1 MTADLMRI
9 ASAGQLIA
17 REHHLAH
24 DDAEGIGANYES
36 REERQERQHRERTE
50 DALVAAA
57 ELEDAAQGRW
67 DAEDRRWREAHP
79 VVSEEALKM
88 AREYMASPAVKAQIA
103 LRSKGA

>member
-1 MTADLMRI
+1 MTTDLMRI

-50 DALVAAA
+50 DALVASA

-67 DAEDRRWREAHP
+67 DREDRAWREAHP
-79 VVSEEALKM
+79 QTPSEDELKR
-88 AREYMASPAVKAQIA
+88 AHEYMDLVAQM
-103 LRSKGA
+103 RREEGA